1 MSNKMKILHRNHLPL
16 GGFAGLREHQL
27 VVDPKTFGE
36 QGGSKAFSGLG
47 NFVYLADARFQ
58 PRGETGLHPHR
69 EVDVL
74 SFMIEGRICHEGSL
88 GQGQSLSAFEVQVQR
103 AGGEGFTHNEINP
116 DEQKN
121 RMIQIFVLPEKA
133 GEAADYRVYSTETG
147 NISRIYGGHES
158 DAHFTSRTIIET
170 ARLNPGQ
177 DHIIKHDYMV
187 YMVTGKGSAN
197 GQPVV
202 EGCLLKGSGLQFIAE
217 ESAYLIVIRLAV
229 SLD

>member
-1 MSNKMKILHRNHLPL
+1 MEILHRNHLPL

-27 VVDPKTFGE
+27 VVDPKAFGE

-74 SFMIEGRICHEGSL
+74 SFMIEGRIRHEGSL
-88 GQGQSLSAFEVQVQR
+88 GQGQFLAAFEVQVQR

-133 GEAADYRVYSTETG
+133 GEAADYRVYTPEAG
-147 NISRIYGGHES
+147 NISRIYGGFGPNT
-158 DAHFTSRTIIET
+158 HFKSGTIVET

-177 DHIIKHDYMV
+177 DHQIKHDYMV
-187 YMVTGKGSAN
+187 YMAVGKGSAN
-197 GQPVV
+197 GQPVE
-202 EGCLLKGSGLQFIAE
+202 EGCLLKGSDLQFTAE
-217 ESAYLIVIRLAV
+217 ETTYLIIIRLALP
-229 SLD
+229 LD